1 MYILDLVN
9 IPDWILVI
17 VCLVGII
24 CTYTRYK
31 QSYFKRL
38 GIPFKPP
45 AFLIGDIPDIIKKG
59 VFHYVDIEL
68 AKKHGKVFGLYT
80 GNNPS
85 LIICDPE
92 IIKHIT
98 VKDFENFTNRAQTK
112 RVPPIW
118 QRMLTFARGETWRNL
133 RHTLSPSFSVSKMKN
148 MCPFIQNC
156 LETLHEILNHK
167 CEDEPNGFDLDKVL
181 RAYTMDMICQTGF
194 GFQVHPQTDPNH
206 PFLKHAQEFFELKGA
221 KSIWA
226 LIALLIPDI
235 AETFPRLF
243 TTRFV
248 PKEDMDFFVSTM
260 QTFITER
267 RRTNETHN
275 DFLQL
280 MVNANF
286 ETDYPVNP
294 PRSKRGLSEDE
305 IIANCIMFMLGSYDT
320 NTSVLDWMF
329 YELAVHED
337 VQEQLIESIDKDIG
351 KRTPTYEDV
360 FSHQYLEMVLCEVLR
375 MHPANP
381 RINREA
387 AEDIEIQGLKIP
399 QGMDCNYPPKIL
411 HFMEEYWD
419 EPFTFNP
426 ERFSPENKHKIN
438 EYAFIP
444 FGLGPRNCVAMRL
457 GQLEVKM
464 TIVSILQK
472 YRVHRTNDLKVPML
486 PSPTGVN
493 KLEGPLF
500 VRMERRE

>member
-1 MYILDLVN
+1 
-9 IPDWILVI
+9 
-17 VCLVGII
+17 
-24 CTYTRYK
+24 
-31 QSYFKRL
+31 
-38 GIPFKPP
+38 
-45 AFLIGDIPDIIKKG
+45 
-59 VFHYVDIEL
+59 
-68 AKKHGKVFGLYT
+68 
-80 GNNPS
+80 
-85 LIICDPE
+85 
-92 IIKHIT
+92 
-98 VKDFENFTNRAQTK
+98 
-112 RVPPIW
+112 
-118 QRMLTFARGETWRNL
+118 MLTFARGETWRNL

-167 CEDEPNGFDLDKVL
+167 CEDEPNGFDLDNKMLPSERLFTKIVLIKIILPDIVVNIEASVRYVFVNRNNPPLSSYFVFTDDATDVTQTLINDFMLIFVLCVIVGHCLSVRLTRVFVNILITVPVISIVLLISFHLRVL